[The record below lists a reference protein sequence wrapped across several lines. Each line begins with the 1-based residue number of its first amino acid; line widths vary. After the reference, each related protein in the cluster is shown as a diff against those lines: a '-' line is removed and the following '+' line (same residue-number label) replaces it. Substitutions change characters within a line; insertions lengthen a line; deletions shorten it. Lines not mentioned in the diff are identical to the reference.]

1 MSLSHDKLEY
11 IHKAPLCRVHI
22 LKGIKLRFSL
32 NFQISKLD
40 LRFSERCNIECN
52 LCHFKQEFSLI
63 LQELRQSGIV
73 KNFKTGCLFTK
84 TFKDSFSGKDFVDWA
99 IKNKNVEKE
108 KAIEMGQE
116 LISRKFGFGIHKTEE
131 FKYEPDAIY
140 QLGSGLGSSALNQG
154 NLLRGIGNYS
164 GVA

>member
-1 MSLSHDKLEY
+1 M
-11 IHKAPLCRVHI
+11 
-22 LKGIKLRFSL
+22 
-32 NFQISKLD
+32 
-40 LRFSERCNIECN
+40 RFSEKCNIECN

-116 LISRKFGFGIHKTEE
+116 LIGRKFGFGIHKTEE

>member
-1 MSLSHDKLEY
+1 MESVVVPFELDKGRSQWMFSAKQQL
-11 IHKAPLCRVHI
+11 
-22 LKGIKLRFSL
+22 LKSF
-32 NFQISKLD
+32 
-40 LRFSERCNIECN
+40 
-52 LCHFKQEFSLI
+52 HF
-63 LQELRQSGIV
+63 
-73 KNFKTGCLFTK
+73 
-84 TFKDSFSGKDFVDWA
+84 
-99 IKNKNVEKE
+99 KNKNVEKE

-116 LISRKFGFGIHKTEE
+116 LIGRKFGFGIHKTEE